1 MKSNTPYSKLA
12 SALLCLI
19 ALLST
24 SLSEPAFGQK
34 RGRAPQKPASRAAGI
49 AGEADKLLEES
60 KWPEAID
67 TYKIAIRLDPN
78 YGPAYGGLGDAYFNT
93 GKWEEGLA
101 AFKEQVRLDPNSA
114 QAQYDLG
121 FAYNAMGR
129 HGEAF
134 APLVKATSLD
144 PSYAEAYY
152 GIGYAY
158 LRGADFEKSLPFFK
172 SAIRLQAGYADAY
185 YGLGQAYARLDQ
197 GDNAHEQVKKL
208 STIDAKL
215 SQKLEKEIQTAL
227 ATARPAEGDAAGE
240 QVKKLSTTDSK
251 RPQRLEQQIQTALP
265 GANQARPSNAT
276 LADPATVEAEYWDT
290 IKASNS
296 KTNFEEY
303 LKEYPQGRYA
313 PLARVKL
320 RQMEE
325 ASKPSGAVGDSV
337 DPASAAA
344 NTSSIARPGVKQGAV
359 VKNQIGMELVSVPP
373 GSFMMGNSNGE
384 ADEQP
389 AHQVTIGQAFYMGKY
404 EVTQAQWQS
413 VMGNNPSHFKDCP
426 NCPVEQVSWDDTQKF
441 ISKLNESN
449 DGFRYRLPTEA
460 EWEYACRAGT
470 AGDYAGSVGEMGWYL
485 ENSGNE
491 THAVGGKR
499 SNDWGLADM
508 HGNVSEW
515 CQDWYQETYEGAP
528 RDGSAWL
535 SGGEQ
540 SSRVLRG
547 GSLLNDAARLRS
559 AYRAYGT
566 PDYSLNDL
574 GFRVVAQARTN

>member
-1 MKSNTPYSKLA
+1 MKSTASYPKLVCALICLFALLLA
-12 SALLCLI
+12 SLFSPNAV
-19 ALLST
+19 
-24 SLSEPAFGQK
+24 GQK
-34 RGRAPQKPASRAAGI
+34 RGKALQKSTSRAAVI
-49 AGEADKLLEES
+49 VEEADKLLEER
-60 KWPEAID
+60 KWSEAVD
-67 TYKIAIRLDPN
+67 AYKLAIRLDPK
-78 YGPAYGGLGDAYFNT
+78 YAPAYGGLGDAYFNS
-93 GKWEEGLA
+93 GNWDQALVA
-101 AFKEQVRLDPNSA
+101 YKEQASIEPNSA

-121 FAYNAMGR
+121 YAYNAMGR

-144 PSYAEAYY
+144 PSFAEAFY

-158 LRGADFEKSLPFFK
+158 LRGSDFEKSVGYFK
-172 SAIRLQAGYADAY
+172 SAIRLQADYADAF
-185 YGLGQAYARLDQ
+185 YGLGQAYARLGQ
-197 GDNAHEQVKKL
+197 GDNANEQVKKL
-208 STIDAKL
+208 STIDSKL

-227 ATARPAEGDAAGE
+227 ATAQPYEGDTAGE
-240 QVKKLSTTDSK
+240 QVKKVPTTDSK
-251 RPQRLEQQIQTALP
+251 RSQRLEKQIQTEFP
-265 GANQARPSNAT
+265 GANQPRRSNAT

-296 KTNFEEY
+296 KTDFEEY

-320 RQMEE
+320 RQLEE
-325 ASKPSGAVGDSV
+325 ASKPSSAAGGSV
-337 DPASAAA
+337 DLTSGAS
-344 NTSSIARPGVKQGAV
+344 NTSSIAKPAVKPAAV
-359 VKNQIGMELVSVPP
+359 LKNQIGMELVSVPP
-373 GSFMMGNSNGE
+373 GSFMMGDSNGE
-384 ADEQP
+384 ADEKP

-413 VMGNNPSHFKDCP
+413 VMGNNPSHFKDCAS
-426 NCPVEQVSWDDTQKF
+426 CPVEQVSWDDTQNF

-460 EWEYACRAGT
+460 EWEYACRVGT
-470 AGDYAGSVGEMGWYL
+470 TDSVGEFGWYL
-485 ENSGNE
+485 ENSGNK
-491 THAVGGKR
+491 THSVGGKR

-515 CQDWYQETYEGAP
+515 CQDWYHETYEGAP
-528 RDGSAWL
+528 TDGSAWL

-547 GSLLNDAARLRS
+547 GSWMNDAARLRS

-574 GFRVVAQARTN
+574 GFRVVAEARTN